1 MTKLLVKAKLYKRDS
16 GYGMDEEAIRG
27 LAEKFRI
34 TQKDYLGREISQL
47 NKKSCLEKSNKLAKF
62 LPFINDEKIMRV
74 TTRLASSNNYHK
86 DKIYPIVLPKG
97 HRITKLIIMN
107 YHEANHHSQQ

>member
-16 GYGMDEEAIRG
+16 GYGREIPDEEAIRG
-27 LAEKFRI
+27 LAEKFLIRI

-74 TTRLASSNNYHK
+74 TTRLASSNDYHK
-86 DKIYPIVLPKG
+86 DKIYPIVF
-97 HRITKLIIMN
+97 TKRTPHN
-107 YHEANHHSQQ
+107 

>member
-27 LAEKFRI
+27 LAEKFLIRI

-62 LPFINDEKIMRV
+62 LPFIMMR
-74 TTRLASSNNYHK
+74 K
-86 DKIYPIVLPKG
+86 
-97 HRITKLIIMN
+97 
-107 YHEANHHSQQ
+107 